1 MNRHMQQI
9 DHQTGEV
16 VEGFVA
22 YVVPK
27 RKNGFQ
33 KGWMAM
39 AQEAMMM
46 LAQSNLTGN
55 DMKVMWAMLARL
67 DYENLIQVNQAEVSE
82 QVGMNR
88 HNVNRSIKKLIELGV
103 ILEGVKI
110 GISRSYRLN
119 PNFGWKG
126 SAKGHRGGSAR
137 ALEGYQVIRGR
148 RAHGAALATLPTC
161 AHLSPDSQARL
172 HRAGSVPCKPKT
184 LKMSAYGTFSPT
196 ARPPRVLP
204 TPVGAAHTRVRHVA
218 GVQGKPPAPLPQ
230 SVVASNL

>member
-88 HNVNRSIKKLIELGV
+88 HNVKPFNQEADRAWRY
-103 ILEGVKI
+103 LEGVKI
-110 GISRSYRLN
+110 GISRSYRSLA
-119 PNFGWKG
+119 FLTSRWKE
-126 SAKGHRGGSAR
+126 A
-137 ALEGYQVIRGR
+137 Q
-148 RAHGAALATLPTC
+148 P
-161 AHLSPDSQARL
+161 
-172 HRAGSVPCKPKT
+172 
-184 LKMSAYGTFSPT
+184 
-196 ARPPRVLP
+196 RP
-204 TPVGAAHTRVRHVA
+204 
-218 GVQGKPPAPLPQ
+218 
-230 SVVASNL
+230 

>member
-55 DMKVMWAMLARL
+55 DMKVM
-67 DYENLIQVNQAEVSE
+67 
-82 QVGMNR
+82 VG
-88 HNVNRSIKKLIELGV
+88 
-103 ILEGVKI
+103 
-110 GISRSYRLN
+110 
-119 PNFGWKG
+119 
-126 SAKGHRGGSAR
+126 
-137 ALEGYQVIRGR
+137 QC
-148 RAHGAALATLPTC
+148 LPGLTM
-161 AHLSPDSQARL
+161 
-172 HRAGSVPCKPKT
+172 KT
-184 LKMSAYGTFSPT
+184 SSK
-196 ARPPRVLP
+196 
-204 TPVGAAHTRVRHVA
+204 
-218 GVQGKPPAPLPQ
+218 
-230 SVVASNL
+230 

>member
-1 MNRHMQQI
+1 MLFCVKKTPKTTKNTPNLQIQKENNKKSNEIRKTTLDDVINNDNNVANIDNIGNSMNRHMQQI

-126 SAKGHRGGSAR
+126 SAKGHR
-137 ALEGYQVIRGR
+137 EV
-148 RAHGAALATLPTC
+148 
-161 AHLSPDSQARL
+161 L
-172 HRAGSVPCKPKT
+172 HTST
-184 LKMSAYGTFSPT
+184 
-196 ARPPRVLP
+196 
-204 TPVGAAHTRVRHVA
+204 
-218 GVQGKPPAPLPQ
+218 
-230 SVVASNL
+230 

>member
-1 MNRHMQQI
+1 MPKDTQISIKKKTLNYRYRKRIKKKSQCNQYLAIDNVINNDNNVANIDNIGNSMNRHMQQI

-67 DYENLIQVNQAEVSE
+67 DYENLIQVNQAEVAE

-103 ILEGVKI
+103 VLEGVKI

-126 SAKGHRGGSAR
+126 SAKGHRE
-137 ALEGYQVIRGR
+137 ALQE
-148 RAHGAALATLPTC
+148 
-161 AHLSPDSQARL
+161 HL
-172 HRAGSVPCKPKT
+172 K
-184 LKMSAYGTFSPT
+184 
-196 ARPPRVLP
+196 
-204 TPVGAAHTRVRHVA
+204 
-218 GVQGKPPAPLPQ
+218 
-230 SVVASNL
+230 VVK

>member
-1 MNRHMQQI
+1 
-9 DHQTGEV
+9 
-16 VEGFVA
+16 
-22 YVVPK
+22 
-27 RKNGFQ
+27 
-33 KGWMAM
+33 
-39 AQEAMMM
+39 
-46 LAQSNLTGN
+46 
-55 DMKVMWAMLARL
+55 MLARL

-126 SAKGHRGGSAR
+126 SAKGHRECSAR

-161 AHLSPDSQARL
+161 AHLSPDSQQGYTELAL
-172 HRAGSVPCKPKT
+172 CLVNPKP
-184 LKMSAYGTFSPT
+184 LK
-196 ARPPRVLP
+196 
-204 TPVGAAHTRVRHVA
+204 
-218 GVQGKPPAPLPQ
+218 
-230 SVVASNL
+230 

>member
-39 AQEAMMM
+39 AQEMMM

-119 PNFGWKG
+119 LTSGGKAQPK
-126 SAKGHRGGSAR
+126 AIGGSAR
-137 ALEGYQVIRGR
+137 ALEGYQVIRG
-148 RAHGAALATLPTC
+148 AQGAW
-161 AHLSPDSQARL
+161 
-172 HRAGSVPCKPKT
+172 GS
-184 LKMSAYGTFSPT
+184 FSDT
-196 ARPPRVLP
+196 ADMRPPI
-204 TPVGAAHTRVRHVA
+204 TRQPSKA
-218 GVQGKPPAPLPQ
+218 TQ
-230 SVVASNL
+230 SWLCAL

>member
-55 DMKVMWAMLARL
+55 DMKVRKPHP
-67 DYENLIQVNQAEVSE
+67 SKS
-82 QVGMNR
+82 G
-88 HNVNRSIKKLIELGV
+88 RSIRT
-103 ILEGVKI
+103 
-110 GISRSYRLN
+110 SR
-119 PNFGWKG
+119 
-126 SAKGHRGGSAR
+126 H
-137 ALEGYQVIRGR
+137 E
-148 RAHGAALATLPTC
+148 
-161 AHLSPDSQARL
+161 
-172 HRAGSVPCKPKT
+172 
-184 LKMSAYGTFSPT
+184 
-196 ARPPRVLP
+196 PP
-204 TPVGAAHTRVRHVA
+204 
-218 GVQGKPPAPLPQ
+218 
-230 SVVASNL
+230 

>member
-1 MNRHMQQI
+1 MQQI

-67 DYENLIQVNQAEVSE
+67 DYEEKPHPSKS
-82 QVGMNR
+82 G
-88 HNVNRSIKKLIELGV
+88 RSIRT
-103 ILEGVKI
+103 
-110 GISRSYRLN
+110 SR
-119 PNFGWKG
+119 
-126 SAKGHRGGSAR
+126 H
-137 ALEGYQVIRGR
+137 E
-148 RAHGAALATLPTC
+148 
-161 AHLSPDSQARL
+161 
-172 HRAGSVPCKPKT
+172 
-184 LKMSAYGTFSPT
+184 
-196 ARPPRVLP
+196 PP
-204 TPVGAAHTRVRHVA
+204 
-218 GVQGKPPAPLPQ
+218 
-230 SVVASNL
+230 